1 MELLQIK
8 KWRILHGRAEIR
20 NLSSSVEKNF
30 TIEPSERVKY
40 FSKYFCKIFKNI
52 LYYFKNSF
60 LLRKGRFI
68 M

>member
-1 MELLQIK
+1 MAA
-8 KWRILHGRAEIR
+8 RRYEIYLR
-20 NLSSSVEKNF
+20 VLKNKNF
-30 TIEPSERVKY
+30 TIEPSERVIKY
-40 FSKYFCKIFKNI
+40 FSKCFWKIFKNI